1 MNMNKVQVL
10 ISTYNGELYITE
22 QIQSIL
28 SQRYP
33 DITILIRD
41 DGSNDRTVEL
51 MEVLMNLHPDKIK
64 LIKGSNFGVVSSFF
78 ELLRAADPEVD
89 YYCFCDQ
96 DDVWLDH
103 KVENA
108 IKRLNSSVHTEVPA
122 MVFTPTYLTD
132 DELNPKGIWP
142 KPPAQEPSF
151 FNALYQNIAIG
162 ATITMNQ
169 SARKFFMY
177 SKSVNSEKVL
187 MHDWWFYL
195 LISAFGTVIYD
206 NTPSM
211 LYRQH
216 RNNAVG
222 GSNSIF
228 DKLRSKWASFKSHT
242 GRDLLHKQASE
253 FNRIYGPR
261 LQGVQKEQLELF
273 LAPRRRFVDRL
284 RYARKS
290 KLYRQSKVES
300 LLFKFFILI
309 GFI

>member
-10 ISTYNGELYITE
+10 LSAYNGEQYISE

-28 SQRYP
+28 DQRHP
-33 DITILIRD
+33 SIFILIRD
-41 DGSNDRTVEL
+41 DGSTDGTVEL
-51 MEVLMNLHPDKIK
+51 LEKLMRLYPDKIQI
-64 LIKGSNFGVVSSFF
+64 IKGSNVGVVSSFF
-78 ELLRAADPEVD
+78 ELLRSADPEAD

-108 IKRLNSSVHTEVPA
+108 ITRLNSSLHTEVPA
-122 MVFTPTYLTD
+122 MVFTSTYLTD
-132 DELNPKGIWP
+132 DQLKQKGTWP

-151 FNALYQNIAIG
+151 FNALYENIAIG

-169 SARKFFMY
+169 SARNLFMH

-195 LISAFGTVIYD
+195 IVSAFGTVIYD
-206 NTPSM
+206 STPSM

-216 RNNAVG
+216 SNNVVG
-222 GSNSIF
+222 GSNSILG
-228 DKLRSKWASFKSHT
+228 KLKSKWASFKRHI

-253 FNRIYGPR
+253 FYRIYESR
-261 LQGVQKEQLELF
+261 LQGDHKDQLELF
-273 LAPRRRFVDRL
+273 IAPRRRFVDRL

-290 KLYRQSKVES
+290 RLYRQSRAES

>member
-1 MNMNKVQVL
+1 MTKVQIL
-10 ISTYNGELYITE
+10 LSTYNGELYISE

-33 DITILIRD
+33 NIIVLIRD
-41 DGSNDRTVEL
+41 DGSKDRTVEL
-51 MEVLMNLHPDKIK
+51 LEGLMKLHPDKIK
-64 LIKGSNFGVVSSFF
+64 LIKGSNVGVVSSFF
-78 ELLRAADPEVD
+78 ELLRSADPEVD

-96 DDVWLDH
+96 DDLWLDH

-108 IKRLNSSVHTEVPA
+108 ITRLNSSLHTEVPA

-151 FNALYQNIAIG
+151 FNALYENIAIG
-162 ATITMNQ
+162 ATITMNR
-169 SARKFFMY
+169 SARNLFIN
-177 SKSVNSEKVL
+177 SKSVDSQKVL

-216 RNNAVG
+216 SNNVVG
-222 GSNSIF
+222 GSNSIVG
-228 DKLRSKWASFKSHT
+228 KLKSKWASFKRHT
-242 GRDLLHKQASE
+242 GKDLLHKQASE
-253 FNRIYGPR
+253 FYRIYEGR
-261 LQGVQKEQLELF
+261 LNGEKKEQLELF
-273 LAPRRRFVDRL
+273 LAPRTRFIDRL
-284 RYARKS
+284 HYARKS
-290 KLYRQSKVES
+290 KMYRQSKAES
-300 LLFKFFILI
+300 LLFKLFILI